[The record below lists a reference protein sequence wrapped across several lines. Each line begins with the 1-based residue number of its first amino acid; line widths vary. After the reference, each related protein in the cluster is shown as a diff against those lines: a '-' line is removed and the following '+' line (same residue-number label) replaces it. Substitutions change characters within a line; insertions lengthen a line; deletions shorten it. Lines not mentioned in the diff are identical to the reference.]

1 MSKSLNI
8 RVFKH
13 KILIDALTESELH
26 SLTKDF
32 RYYKETGQKPEFF
45 GRDEAYDHPN
55 TLPILKS
62 EEVKHIHLASTDAP
76 FLSSIQFYQTS
87 DKHLVYCQG
96 WNEPSC
102 FLLIAILAPD
112 AHEQAR
118 HRTIMYNLGLIAEKF
133 RRNF

>member
-1 MSKSLNI
+1 MRTSLDI

-32 RYYKETGQKPEFF
+32 RCYKETGEKPDFF
-45 GRDEAYDHPN
+45 GRDEAYEHPN
-55 TLPILKS
+55 TLPTLRS
-62 EEVKHIHLASTDAP
+62 EEVKRIHLAANDAP

-96 WNEPSC
+96 WNEPNC
-102 FLLIAILAPD
+102 FLLIAMLAPD

-118 HRTIMYNLGLIAEKF
+118 NRPIMHNWGLIAEKF
-133 RRNF
+133 RQNF

>member
-13 KILIDALTESELH
+13 KTLIDSLTKSELQ

-32 RYYKETGQKPEFF
+32 KRYKETGQKPEFF

-55 TLPILKS
+55 TSPLLKS
-62 EEVKHIHLASTDAP
+62 EEVKHIHLASNDAP

-96 WNEPSC
+96 WNDLSC

-112 AHEQAR
+112 AHEQSR
-118 HRTIMYNLGLIAEKF
+118 NRIIMHNLALIAEKF
-133 RRNF
+133 RQQF